1 MSKYK
6 SDKFEVINKGFNNT
20 YKANKLT
27 LGLVTPIESYEVGSN
42 PTMKDQIQLILLA
55 EQLGFKAIWLRDIP
69 FNVPSFGDVGQM
81 YDPFSYLGYLSAK
94 TSKIALG
101 VGSIILPLRHPAHIA
116 KAAASI
122 DDLSDGRLILGV
134 ASGDRPEEYP
144 ALNIEYHNR
153 GEKFAE
159 SFEYISK
166 VWEEY
171 PMFENEFGSPYGGLD
186 MLPKPT
192 AKKVP
197 MLITGASQQAP
208 SWLARNGDGW
218 ITYPRN
224 PQLQGKLISQWRNG
238 AKEAGVYNKPVSQ
251 SLYIDLDDDFN
262 LDPQPIHLGYRLN
275 SEQLLELLNSL
286 ESVGVNHVALNLR
299 FNRKDMKKTLE
310 LIGKKI
316 IPHFE

>member
-6 SDKFEVINKGFNNT
+6 NDEFESINKGFNNT
-20 YKANKLT
+20 FKANKLSI
-27 LGLVTPIESYEVGSN
+27 GLVIPLEHYDNTSIPS
-42 PTMKDQIQLILLA
+42 MKNQMEMILLS
-55 EQLGFKAIWLRDIP
+55 EELGFKAIWLRDIP

-81 YDPFSYLGYLSAK
+81 YDPFSYLGFLSAK

-153 GEKFAE
+153 GEKFRQ

-208 SWLARNGDGW
+208 SWLAQNGDGW

-224 PQLQGKLISQWRNG
+224 PQLQGKLINQWRSG
-238 AKEAGVYNKPVSQ
+238 AIQAGAYNKPVSQ
-251 SLYIDLDDDFN
+251 SLYIDLDEDFN
-262 LDPQPIHLGYRLN
+262 STPQPIHLGYKLN
-275 SEQLLELLNSL
+275 CEQLLELLKAL
-286 ESVGVNHVALNLR
+286 EAVGVNHVALNLR
-299 FNRKDMKKTLE
+299 FNRKDIKKTLE

-316 IPHFE
+316 IPSFE